1 MEFDAQSFLRD
12 MRQENVTSLAGI
24 SGKVDQVDGKVDQ
37 VLVKV
42 NDHETRIVV
51 VEGTRRTLLW
61 LAGAVVIAVLPVVFD
76 LVVNHWR

>member
-1 MEFDAQSFLRD
+1 MEFDHQAFLRD
-12 MRQENVTSLAGI
+12 MRKETNDGLKSI
-24 SGKVDQVDGKVDQ
+24 DGKVDE

-61 LAGAVVIAVLPVVFD
+61 LGGAVLIALLPVVFD
-76 LVVNHWR
+76 LAANHWK